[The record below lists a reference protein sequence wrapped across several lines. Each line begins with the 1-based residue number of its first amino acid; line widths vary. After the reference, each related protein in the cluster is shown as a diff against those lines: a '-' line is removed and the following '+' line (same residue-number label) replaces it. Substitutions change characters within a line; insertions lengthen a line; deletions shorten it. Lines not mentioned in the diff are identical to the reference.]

1 MYKNLCF
8 PARKL
13 HFVIMRGPV
22 GAADFG
28 KLWFSVENSKVVK
41 PSCVAT
47 QTGAASVRG
56 SAHLCGAARDWEAA
70 MSRASRVH
78 MFCHFCRL
86 LCPSSLSRFF
96 NSQLGISLLGELLYP
111 EFKKSQGVDLNSK
124 QPSSLGSSQRL
135 R

>member
-28 KLWFSVENSKVVK
+28 KLWFSIENSKVVK

-56 SAHLCGAARDWEAA
+56 SARHCGAEREWEAA
-70 MSRASRVH
+70 LSFVSRVH
-78 MFCHFCRL
+78 MFCHFCHL
-86 LCPSSLSRFF
+86 LCPSRFLGFFILS
-96 NSQLGISLLGELLYP
+96 
-111 EFKKSQGVDLNSK
+111 
-124 QPSSLGSSQRL
+124 
-135 R
+135 